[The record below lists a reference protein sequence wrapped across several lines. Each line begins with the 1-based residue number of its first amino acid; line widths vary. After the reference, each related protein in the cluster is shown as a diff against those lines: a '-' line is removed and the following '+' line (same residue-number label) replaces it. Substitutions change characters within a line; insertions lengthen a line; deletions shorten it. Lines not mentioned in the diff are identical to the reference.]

1 MQNSRNK
8 SFKKSGAEKETDIQ
22 RTICDYL
29 QLKNYFFWRTNTTP
43 IYDPT
48 RKAFRA
54 MPKYALKGVPDIIL
68 VLDGVFVGLE
78 VKTRSGRQSEQQK
91 EFEKKLKNSGGKYY
105 VVRSVE
111 DVIEI
116 GL

>member
-54 MPKYALKGVPDIIL
+54 MPKYALKGVPDVIL

-78 VKTRSGRQSEQQK
+78 VKTRSGRQNEAQAA
-91 EFEKKLKNSGGKYY
+91 FEKRVKEAGGRYY
-105 VVRSVE
+105 VVRSLDEVKE
-111 DVIEI
+111 L